1 MADFKNYTRPPFLI
15 KVLELALGCACMALT
30 AGKGSATSGDKQE
43 VVHATYYGFF
53 IVICVVVISY
63 LLDAPIHGKLMM
75 VIAAAGAILY
85 ITAGALNLEYHNKF
99 VKDDKVLAAGIL
111 GLVNGVVHLVDVFL
125 SWRG

>member
-15 KVLELALGCACMALT
+15 KVLE
-30 AGKGSATSGDKQE
+30 
-43 VVHATYYGFF
+43 
-53 IVICVVVISY
+53 
-63 LLDAPIHGKLMM
+63 LMM

-85 ITAGALNLEYHNKF
+85 ITAGALNLEFHNKY

-111 GLVNGVVHLVDVFL
+111 GLVNGVVHLADVFL